1 MLKQFVRDNRFALVT
16 LIVVV
21 LARIGFDQWA
31 DGISAPPLDAP
42 IAVSSGGGLDQRI
55 RIRAPDRYGLE
66 LSFRADARG
75 MDHLRGLVGDGSYDA
90 QHKRIPSGVPIPV
103 RWSLSEADSGKIVA
117 QGDTETF
124 GSSSWS
130 SGEISRDF
138 DRFGVPPGEYRFQ
151 ARITRAVPEFAG
163 IQAHMVARLH
173 PKSAGS
179 WQTSRVWDGRLLSFF
194 LIDPG
199 LVLLGL
205 FLLWR
210 AFALGRSRWRMRAQ
224 AQA

>member
-21 LARIGFDQWA
+21 LARIGFDYWA

-42 IAVSSGGGLDQRI
+42 IAVSSGGAIDQRI
-55 RIRAPDRYGLE
+55 RVRAPDRYHLQ
-66 LSFRADARG
+66 LSMSADTRG
-75 MDHLRGLVGDGSYDA
+75 MDHLRDLLGEGGHHA
-90 QHKRIPSGVPIPV
+90 QPSGVSIPV
-103 RWSLSEADSGKIVA
+103 RWTLSEAGSGKIVA

-124 GSSSWS
+124 GF
-130 SGEISRDF
+130 SGVGSNEISRDF

-163 IQAHMVARLH
+163 IQAHLVARLH

-199 LVLLGL
+199 LVLLSL

-210 AFALGRSRWRMRAQ
+210 AFALGRSRWRAQ
-224 AQA
+224 ARA

>member
-21 LARIGFDQWA
+21 LARIGFDHWA

-42 IAVSSGGGLDQRI
+42 IAVASSGSVDQRI
-55 RIRAPDRYGLE
+55 RIRAPDSYRLE
-66 LSFRADARG
+66 LSLYADARG
-75 MDHLRGLVGDGSYDA
+75 MDHLRGLLGEGGYDA
-90 QHKRIPSGVPIPV
+90 QGKPVPSGVPIPV

-130 SGEISRDF
+130 GDEISRDF
-138 DRFGVPPGEYRFQ
+138 DRFGVPPGDYRFQ
-151 ARITRAVPEFAG
+151 ARITRPVAEFAG
-163 IQAHMVARLH
+163 IRAHLVARLH

-179 WQTSRVWDGRLLSFF
+179 WRTSRVWDGRLLSFF

-199 LVLLGL
+199 LVLLAL

-210 AFALGRSRWRMRAQ
+210 AIALGRSRRRSRAQ

>member
-1 MLKQFVRDNRFALVT
+1 MLKQFVRDNRFALAI

-42 IAVSSGGGLDQRI
+42 IAVSSGGGVDQRI
-55 RIRAPDRYGLE
+55 RIRAPDRYGLQ
-66 LSFRADARG
+66 LSFRTDARG
-75 MDHLRGLVGDGSYDA
+75 MDHLRGLLGDGGYDA
-90 QHKRIPSGVPIPV
+90 QGKRIPSGVPIPM
-103 RWSLSEADSGKIVA
+103 RWSLSEAGSGRIVA
-117 QGDTETF
+117 QGDTESF
-124 GSSSWS
+124 GVSGVG
-130 SGEISRDF
+130 SGEISRDV
-138 DRFGVPPGEYRFQ
+138 DRFGAPPGEYRFQ
-151 ARITRAVPEFAG
+151 ARITRPVPEFAG
-163 IQAHMVARLH
+163 IQAHVVARLH

-199 LVLLGL
+199 LVLLGV

-210 AFALGRSRWRMRAQ
+210 AFALGRSRWGGWVQ
-224 AQA
+224 A

>member
-16 LIVVV
+16 LVVVV

-42 IAVSSGGGLDQRI
+42 IAVSSGGGVDQRI
-55 RIRAPDRYGLE
+55 RIRAPDSYRLQ
-66 LSFRADARG
+66 LSMQADARG
-75 MDHLRGLVGDGSYDA
+75 MDHLRELLGNGSYDA
-90 QHKRIPSGVPIPV
+90 QGKRIPSGVPIPV
-103 RWSLSEADSGKIVA
+103 RWSLSEADSGTIVA

-124 GSSSWS
+124 GASAVGSD
-130 SGEISRDF
+130 EISRDF
-138 DRFGVPPGEYRFQ
+138 DRFAAPPGEYRLQ
-151 ARITRAVPEFAG
+151 ARVTRPVPEFAG
-163 IQAHMVARLH
+163 IQTHLVARLH

-179 WQTSRVWDGRLLSFF
+179 WQTSRVWDGRLLSFL

-210 AFALGRSRWRMRAQ
+210 GFALGRSRWRTRVQ

>member
-1 MLKQFVRDNRFALVT
+1 MLKQFVRDNRFALAI

-42 IAVSSGGGLDQRI
+42 IAVSSGGGIDQRI

-75 MDHLRGLVGDGSYDA
+75 MDHLRGLLGDGGYDA
-90 QHKRIPSGVPIPV
+90 QGKRIPSGVPIPV
-103 RWSLSEADSGKIVA
+103 RWSLSEAESGKIVA
-117 QGDTETF
+117 QGDTESF
-124 GSSSWS
+124 GLSGVG

-138 DRFGVPPGEYRFQ
+138 DRFAAPPGEYRFQ
-151 ARITRAVPEFAG
+151 ARVTRAVPEFAG
-163 IQAHMVARLH
+163 IQTHLVARLH
-173 PKSAGS
+173 PKSVGS

-210 AFALGRSRWRMRAQ
+210 GFALGRSRWRARVQ

>member
-1 MLKQFVRDNRFALVT
+1 V
-16 LIVVV
+16 
-21 LARIGFDQWA
+21 
-31 DGISAPPLDAP
+31 
-42 IAVSSGGGLDQRI
+42 
-55 RIRAPDRYGLE
+55 LE

-75 MDHLRGLVGDGSYDA
+75 MDHLRGLVGDGGYDA
-90 QHKRIPSGVPIPV
+90 QRKRIPSGVSIPV
-103 RWSLSEADSGKIVA
+103 RWSLSEADSGTIVA

-124 GSSSWS
+124 GL
-130 SGEISRDF
+130 SGVGSNEISREF

-199 LVLLGL
+199 LVLPQRIDCGL
-205 FLLWR
+205 DR
-210 AFALGRSRWRMRAQ
+210 RPGCTDEIPAGQNSQ
-224 AQA
+224 GS

>member
-1 MLKQFVRDNRFALVT
+1 
-16 LIVVV
+16 VV
-21 LARIGFDQWA
+21 LARVGFDYWA

-42 IAVSSGGGLDQRI
+42 IAVSSGGAIDQRI
-55 RIRAPDRYGLE
+55 RVRAPDRYHLQ
-66 LSFRADARG
+66 LSMSADARG
-75 MDHLRGLVGDGSYDA
+75 MDHLRDLLGEGGYDA
-90 QHKRIPSGVPIPV
+90 QPSGVSIPV
-103 RWSLSEADSGKIVA
+103 RWTLSKAGSGKIVA

-124 GSSSWS
+124 GF
-130 SGEISRDF
+130 SGVGSNEISRDV

-163 IQAHMVARLH
+163 IQAHLVARLH
-173 PKSAGS
+173 PKSVGS

-199 LVLLGL
+199 LVLLSL

-210 AFALGRSRWRMRAQ
+210 AFALGRSRWRAQ
-224 AQA
+224 ARA